1 MAHVAAIVFVCFI
14 SLISLLLGKWTT
26 TQTLYLIAFFS
37 GAKVIQLHF
46 YSQGIQYVFRY
57 HKYEKTSREPDSPAH
72 TPTTSHPASRAMS
85 TTTLLSEVISMV
97 KLRPKSSVKHAR
109 LRESVDVDN
118 MESQEGQEME
128 VLKSPR

>member
-1 MAHVAAIVFVCFI
+1 MNTLFDCIFGPKVFKIHSTFN
-14 SLISLLLGKWTT
+14 LLTK
-26 TQTLYLIAFFS
+26 
-37 GAKVIQLHF
+37 
-46 YSQGIQYVFRY
+46 GIQYVFRY

-72 TPTTSHPASRAMS
+72 TPTTSYPASRAMS

-97 KLRPKSSVKHAR
+97 KLRPKPSVKHAR

-118 MESQEGQEME
+118 LESQDGQEME

>member
-1 MAHVAAIVFVCFI
+1 
-14 SLISLLLGKWTT
+14 
-26 TQTLYLIAFFS
+26 
-37 GAKVIQLHF
+37 
-46 YSQGIQYVFRY
+46 
-57 HKYEKTSREPDSPAH
+57 
-72 TPTTSHPASRAMS
+72 
-85 TTTLLSEVISMV
+85 MV